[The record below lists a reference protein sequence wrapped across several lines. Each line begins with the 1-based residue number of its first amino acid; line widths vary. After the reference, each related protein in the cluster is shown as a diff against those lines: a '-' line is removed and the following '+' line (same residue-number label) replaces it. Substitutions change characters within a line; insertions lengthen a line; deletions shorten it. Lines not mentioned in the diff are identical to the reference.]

1 MTAKSLLDMA
11 INLLG
16 YAYNDDLN
24 RPALA
29 YINQVC
35 TDLSLAG
42 GIELKEVESLTDK
55 LTLPEWVLRD
65 VAVYGLA
72 MWIALYR
79 GDGERNQFFS
89 QMYSM
94 KRQKMT
100 HTSIRADV
108 LPTTEG

>member
-16 YAYNDDLN
+16 YAYNDDLQ

-35 TDLSLAG
+35 TDLRLASG
-42 GIELKEVESLTDK
+42 MDIVEVNSLTDK
-55 LTLPEWVLRD
+55 INLSEEALKD

>member
-1 MTAKSLLDMA
+1 MTGKELLDLA

-16 YAYNDDLN
+16 FAYDDDLH
-24 RPALA
+24 RPSIA

-42 GIELKEVESLTDK
+42 GLELKEIKSLTDI
-55 LTLPEWVLRD
+55 LALPEWILKD

-72 MWIALYR
+72 MWLALYR
-79 GDGERNQFFS
+79 GDGERNQFFA
-89 QMYSM
+89 QMYSQ

-100 HTSIRADV
+100 RCSSRTDV

>member
-35 TDLSLAG
+35 TDLSLVSG
-42 GIELKEVESLTDK
+42 LGIVGVNSLTDK
-55 LTLPEWVLRD
+55 INLSEAVLKD

>member
-1 MTAKSLLDMA
+1 MTGKSLLDKA
-11 INLLG
+11 IQLLG
-16 YAYNDDLN
+16 YAYDDDLH
-24 RPALA
+24 RPALT

-35 TDLSLAG
+35 TDLRLAG
-42 GIELKEVESLTDK
+42 GLEVKEVETLTDK

-72 MWIALYR
+72 MWLALYR
-79 GDGERNQFFS
+79 GDGERNQFFE
-89 QMYSM
+89 QMYSQ

-100 HTSIRADV
+100 HAGSRVDV

>member
-1 MTAKSLLDMA
+1 MIAKELLDTA
-11 INLLG
+11 INMLG
-16 YAYNDDLN
+16 YAYDDDLY
-24 RPALA
+24 RPALT

-42 GIELKEVESLTDK
+42 GLEVKEVESLTDT
-55 LTLPEWVLRD
+55 LTLPKWILKD

-79 GDGERNQFFS
+79 GDGEKNQFFA
-89 QMYSM
+89 QMYM
-94 KRQKMT
+94 QKRQKMT
-100 HTSIRADV
+100 HASSRKDV

>member
-1 MTAKSLLDMA
+1 MTAKSLLDLA

-16 YAYNDDLN
+16 YAYDDDMH

-42 GIELKEVESLTDK
+42 GIELKEVETLTDK
-55 LTLPEWVLRD
+55 LTLPEWILRD

-72 MWIALYR
+72 MWLALYR
-79 GDGERNQFFS
+79 GDGERNQFFA
-89 QMYSM
+89 QMYSQ

-100 HTSIRADV
+100 RSVSRKDV

>member
-35 TDLSLAG
+35 TDLSLANG
-42 GIELKEVESLTDK
+42 LDIVEVNSLADKINLPKAILK
-55 LTLPEWVLRD
+55 D

-89 QMYSM
+89 QLYSM

-100 HTSIRADV
+100 HKSIRADV